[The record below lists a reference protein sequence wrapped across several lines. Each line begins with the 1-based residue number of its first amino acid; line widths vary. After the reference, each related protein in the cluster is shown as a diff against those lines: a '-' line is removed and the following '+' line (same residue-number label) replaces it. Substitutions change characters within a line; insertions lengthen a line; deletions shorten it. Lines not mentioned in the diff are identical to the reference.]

1 MLVPL
6 SRASLLSGEQGE
18 AEQKTDLSSVGLA
31 PCWQP
36 LFSGAARPPSSPPT
50 QTTASDAC
58 LPRAL
63 QRVGTATTASSGG
76 HSGPGMGKIQRVQ
89 DEIGEVT
96 DMMRAN
102 IEAVVDRGEHLEL
115 LVDKSDALG
124 SQASQFQKQSVG
136 LRKAMWWQNMKMV
149 FMLAFVVLFV
159 LLMILFSVCG
169 WTFSECRAKH

>member
-1 MLVPL
+1 MLAAPFHLHVPPVPPQPKQL
-6 SRASLLSGEQGE
+6 S
-18 AEQKTDLSSVGLA
+18 
-31 PCWQP
+31 
-36 LFSGAARPPSSPPT
+36 
-50 QTTASDAC
+50 ASDAC

>member
-1 MLVPL
+1 
-6 SRASLLSGEQGE
+6 
-18 AEQKTDLSSVGLA
+18 
-31 PCWQP
+31 
-36 LFSGAARPPSSPPT
+36 
-50 QTTASDAC
+50 
-58 LPRAL
+58 
-63 QRVGTATTASSGG
+63 
-76 HSGPGMGKIQRVQ
+76 MGKIQRVQ

-96 DMMRAN
+96 DIMRAN

-159 LLMILFSVCG
+159 LLMVLFSVCG
-169 WTFSECRAKH
+169 WTFSKCRAAH

>member
-1 MLVPL
+1 
-6 SRASLLSGEQGE
+6 
-18 AEQKTDLSSVGLA
+18 
-31 PCWQP
+31 
-36 LFSGAARPPSSPPT
+36 
-50 QTTASDAC
+50 
-58 LPRAL
+58 
-63 QRVGTATTASSGG
+63 
-76 HSGPGMGKIQRVQ
+76 MGKIQRVQ

-136 LRKAMWWQNMKMV
+136 LRRAMWWQNMKMV
-149 FMLAFVVLFV
+149 FALAFVVLFI

-169 WTFSECRAKH
+169 WTFSKCQATH

>member
-1 MLVPL
+1 MLRQKLPNRTRVRGVT
-6 SRASLLSGEQGE
+6 RAR
-18 AEQKTDLSSVGLA
+18 
-31 PCWQP
+31 
-36 LFSGAARPPSSPPT
+36 AAS
-50 QTTASDAC
+50 
-58 LPRAL
+58 
-63 QRVGTATTASSGG
+63 ATTASSGG

-136 LRKAMWWQNMKMV
+136 LRRAMWWQNMKMV
-149 FMLAFVVLFV
+149 FALAFVVLFV
-159 LLMILFSVCG
+159 LLMVLFSVCG
-169 WTFSECRAKH
+169 WTFSKCRAKH

>member
-1 MLVPL
+1 MPHVPC
-6 SRASLLSGEQGE
+6 
-18 AEQKTDLSSVGLA
+18 LA
-31 PCWQP
+31 PAPAERCHVEARQR
-36 LFSGAARPPSSPPT
+36 GA
-50 QTTASDAC
+50 
-58 LPRAL
+58 
-63 QRVGTATTASSGG
+63 VGGGATTASSGG
-76 HSGPGMGKIQRVQ
+76 HGGPGMGKLQAVQ

-149 FMLAFVVLFV
+149 FALAFVVLFI
-159 LLMILFSVCG
+159 LLMILFSMCG
-169 WTFSECRAKH
+169 WTFSKCRAKH